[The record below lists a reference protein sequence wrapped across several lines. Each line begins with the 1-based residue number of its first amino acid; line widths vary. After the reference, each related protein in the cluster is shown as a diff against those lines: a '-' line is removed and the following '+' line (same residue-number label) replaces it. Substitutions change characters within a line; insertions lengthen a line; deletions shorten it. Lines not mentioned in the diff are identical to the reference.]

1 MVLPFVLPTIGHVGA
16 TARVGGRAGE
26 PSRGRSPRL
35 AVGAGAGRPPPRGRR
50 PGLARGG
57 LGALRGWTGP
67 PGRHD
72 GDSAVGPATARVRTA
87 RVRSRTCGFPFA
99 VNPQGSVSGGRLR
112 ADAATCVRRANRSS
126 APRKRS
132 GHGRRSGKLCRYRG
146 ASRTSHRWLRD
157 CKQHTVIPSRSW
169 RSEVRDR
176 CRRHEAEATDSR
188 AGSCRR
194 LRARLRS
201 PAFSGSYRCLHT

>member
-1 MVLPFVLPTIGHVGA
+1 MVLLFVPPTIGHVGA

-35 AVGAGAGRPPPRGRR
+35 AVRAGAGRPPPRGRR

-57 LGALRGWTGP
+57 LGALCRWTGP

-72 GDSAVGPATARVRTA
+72 GDSAVGPATARVRSQT
-87 RVRSRTCGFPFA
+87 RGFPFA

-112 ADAATCVRRANRSS
+112 ADAAACVRRANRSS

-132 GHGRRSGKLCRYRG
+132 GHGRLSGKLCRYRG

-176 CRRHEAEATDSR
+176 CRRREAEATDSR

-194 LRARLRS
+194 LRARIRS